1 MSGYNLELKS
11 LYIHIPKTAGTSM
24 EAVYWI
30 GKGFNKHEPV
40 SYFYEQS
47 KNAPDGELD
56 LDKFYKWTFVR
67 NPYHRFMSGVINHV
81 LKGRF
86 IELGEEGKRNHE
98 IIKDEVTKFILKHG
112 AGYDYPRHAQPNQ
125 TRETNFNRF
134 GVLKRQ
140 IRYVTLEDK
149 SINVMDFC
157 GRFENLEEDWAK
169 LCEHFGRQ
177 PTRLPH
183 RVKGFKIDYDSLY
196 TPETREII
204 YNYYKPDFE
213 MFGYEE

>member
-86 IELGEEGKRNHE
+86 IEMGTPRTDELMKEE
-98 IIKDEVTKFILKHG
+98 ITKFILRHG
-112 AGYDYPRHAQPNQ
+112 DGYNYPRHATQSRD
-125 TRETNFNRF
+125 TDFDRF
-134 GVLKRQ
+134 GVLRQ
-140 IRYVTLEDK
+140 QNKFVTIDGK
-149 SINVMDFC
+149 NVMDFV
-157 GRFENLEEDWAK
+157 GKFENLQEDLNKVADHLGQPHPK
-169 LCEHFGRQ
+169 LKHLVRGY
-177 PTRLPH
+177 
-183 RVKGFKIDYDSLY
+183 KIDYDSLY
-196 TPETREII
+196 TDETREII
-204 YNYYKPDFE
+204 GNYFSKDFE
-213 MFGYEE
+213 RFNYEKD